1 MIKNKSPVSDSDIMS
16 LRGGRVV
23 PIDGASLQSTVLTTT
38 AKAGIIE
45 LTEL

>member
-1 MIKNKSPVSDSDIMS
+1 MKRNKSPVSESDNMS
-16 LRGGRVV
+16 LQGGVA
-23 PIDGASLQSTVLTTT
+23 PIDGASLQSTVLTAS

>member
-1 MIKNKSPVSDSDIMS
+1 MIKNKSPVSESDNMS
-16 LRGGRVV
+16 LRGVA
-23 PIDGASLQSTVLTTT
+23 PIDGASLQSTVLTAS